1 MESEQQQAS
10 RSRLERLRAAMEKEG
25 YAAYLMRNT
34 SDIAWATAFD
44 AVFDEEQA
52 HALLV
57 TAGGAWLHTDSRYV
71 SACRAAAGNGPV
83 SVEDDRVPHTEWA
96 AAHLAED
103 RAVSD
108 FRSRRCEDAWLAVED
123 SLTVREYQ
131 GLLEACKAAGLDD
144 GSVCLVRDFGITL
157 RAVKD
162 AFEISRC
169 AAAQAITDQTFAYIC
184 GYIEPGM
191 TEHRVQLTMDAKM
204 MELGADGLAFPTIVA
219 TGAHAASPHAQP
231 GDTVIARGDAIVM
244 DFGAKK
250 GGYCSD
256 MTRTVFVGEPD
267 EEVRRA
273 YECIRRANETVEA
286 WLTAGKSA
294 RQAHDMAE
302 QILEEDGFGGAMG
315 HSLGHGVGLDIHE
328 LPVLSPRTDAILQPG
343 NIVTVEPGI
352 YLPGRFGMRLEDFG
366 VIEACGF
373 HVLTQSS
380 HDMVII

>member
-1 MESEQQQAS
+1 MEQ
-10 RSRLERLRAAMEKEG
+10 EG

-34 SDIAWATAFD
+34 SDIAWVTAFD

-57 TAGGAWLHTDSRYV
+57 TADGAWLHTDSRYV
-71 SACRAAAGNGPV
+71 SACRAAAGDGPV
-83 SVEDDRVPHTEWA
+83 SVEDDRTSHTEWA
-96 AAHLAED
+96 AVRLSKDA
-103 RAVSD
+103 AVSD
-108 FRSRRCEDAWLAVED
+108 FRARRSEDAWLAVED
-123 SLTVREYQ
+123 SITVREYR
-131 GLLEACKAAGLDD
+131 GLLEACAAVGLDK
-144 GSVCLVRDFGITL
+144 SAVCLVRDFGTAL

-162 AFEISRC
+162 ELEISRC
-169 AAAQAITDQTFAYIC
+169 AAAQTITDQTYAYIC
-184 GYIEPGM
+184 GYIKPGM
-191 TEHRVQLTMDAKM
+191 TERQIQLAMDAKM

-219 TGAHAASPHAQP
+219 AGAHAASPHAQP
-231 GDTVIARGDAIVM
+231 GDAIIASGDAIVM

-267 EEVRRA
+267 EELRRA

-328 LPVLSPRTDAILQPG
+328 LPVLSPRTDEVLQPG

-366 VIEACGF
+366 VIEECGF